1 MILRGRRRPPSAG
14 QATVEVALCLPVLLV
29 GLLLVVQAGLVVA
42 GYVAT
47 VHAAREAARAV
58 AVDGGPGVAD
68 AAVAGTGRRRC
79 RTAVERPAEPG
90 ATLRVTVACP
100 IATDVA
106 LVGPLLPEVTAQAR
120 AAMRVER

>member
-1 MILRGRRRPPSAG
+1 MIAARCRRRTAG
-14 QATVEVALCLPVLLV
+14 QATVEMALALPVLLL
-29 GLLLVVQAGLVVA
+29 GILLVVQSGLVVA

-58 AVDGGPGVAD
+58 AVDGRPGVAPAVV
-68 AAVAGTGRRRC
+68 AATGRQGC
-79 RTAVERPAEPG
+79 RTAVERPADVG
-90 ATLRVTVACP
+90 AVLRVTVTCP

-106 LVGPLLPEVTAQAR
+106 VIGPLVPDVTVRAR